1 MWGRVGNK
9 IYTLGASWSPRKLV
23 NIGGGDL
30 VISGGDLVNSGG
42 DLVQV
47 WGRFGKHWGRFG
59 VVRFGN
65 GAKCLA
71 FYQIY
76 AEHVRVLVSRALCI
90 TRVLI

>member
-1 MWGRVGNK
+1 MKKAETTMWGRVGNK

-47 WGRFGKHWGRFG
+47 LQGSK
-59 VVRFGN
+59 
-65 GAKCLA
+65 
-71 FYQIY
+71 
-76 AEHVRVLVSRALCI
+76 
-90 TRVLI
+90 